1 MMPNNQHVPVKGK
14 RNIIDFIVDLTL
26 CSVLALSLAPLIEVT
41 SLTFLEFSF
50 DWLFDPR

>member
-41 SLTFLEFSF
+41 TLTLFRIEF
-50 DWLFDPR
+50 